1 MDLSD
6 ILVLLSTSVALGI
19 AVTPSAINLYHKCK
33 KLKIVLLPD
42 SEMLIMFPLQLTI
55 NIPFSI
61 YSNKDIILE
70 DYSIK
75 IIEKNNKEKYIE
87 LKSSIFIPYLSESA
101 NYGLQNIALNKSYI
115 KACMQLCKKQLKNLN
130 IRYVDKEFKSYLST
144 SMAYKYLS
152 KELKDSNESFNNQD
166 DENIRDKIK
175 LDFKDFFNNSMGL
188 IKEELKYKIKEGLFL
203 ESGKEYIIEFI
214 FIYDQKKAY
223 KCNYEFNINSDDYNK
238 LISNIDIKVEN
249 NLSAC
254 NYSYPSVEKDIKKYK

>member
-33 KLKIVLLPD
+33 KLKIVLFPD
-42 SEMLIMFPLQLTI
+42 SEILIMFPLQLI
-55 NIPFSI
+55 IDIPFSI

-130 IRYVDKEFKSYLST
+130 IRYVDKEFKNYLST
-144 SMAYKYLS
+144 STAYNDLS
-152 KELKDSNESFNNQD
+152 KKAKDSNESLKNQD
-166 DENIRDKIK
+166 DQNIIDKITS
-175 LDFKDFFNNSMGL
+175 DFKYFFNNSKAL
-188 IKEELKYKIKEGLFL
+188 IKEELKEGLFL

-214 FIYDQKKAY
+214 FIYDQKKIY
-223 KCNYEFNINSDDYNK
+223 RCSYEFNINSDDYNK
-238 LISNIDIKVEN
+238 LISNIDIKLDNVLGGFN
-249 NLSAC
+249 NP
-254 NYSYPSVEKDIKKYK
+254 YSSVRKDIKKYK